1 MLTDK
6 NNHTLIL
13 DLGIG
18 LRDIK
23 RAIDYDL
30 SRVVGAVVTHRH
42 GDHAK
47 YLAEAARAGITI
59 HTHQDV
65 IDDQYE
71 SIRGLIVETNL
82 HQWTLIGGDF
92 EVLPLQAIH
101 DVPCQAFVIRHP
113 EMGKLL
119 FITDSVTLPYQL
131 KGLDHILIEANLF
144 R

>member
-1 MLTDK
+1 MHLHTLGSSSKGNCYLLTDK

-18 LRDIK
+18 LQDIK

-65 IDDQYE
+65 IDDQY
-71 SIRGLIVETNL
+71 
-82 HQWTLIGGDF
+82 D
-92 EVLPLQAIH
+92 
-101 DVPCQAFVIRHP
+101 
-113 EMGKLL
+113 
-119 FITDSVTLPYQL
+119 
-131 KGLDHILIEANLF
+131 
-144 R
+144 